1 MTTSPLMAF
10 WRLIR
15 DARTT
20 EVRRLNLISSC
31 LNTVFI
37 DSLYNTGYFFMTCSL
52 QKNIFETKCMLPFW
66 TVVHQM
72 HYIYQIA
79 VVPGEM
85 CTYKFQIVVLWQF
98 SKDICSQI
106 LDDIGCGFASLTG
119 LARKGQQNVVKQ
131 LKLWRRKSLKTC
143 TDERHLK
150 NTFTTRICFSRF
162 FIFLDQLPLISNTVF
177 TSWVSWLSF
186 VISAFSWRPKT
197 SGRGLMGRVLM

>member
-20 EVRRLNLISSC
+20 EVRRLNRISSC
-31 LNTVFI
+31 LNTVFM
-37 DSLYNTGYFFMTCSL
+37 DSLYNTGYFFITCSL

-66 TVVHQM
+66 TFVHQM
-72 HYIYQIA
+72 LYIYQKA
-79 VVPGEM
+79 VVEGEM

-98 SKDICSQI
+98 SKDICGQI

-131 LKLWRRKSLKTC
+131 LKLQRKKSLKTC
-143 TDERHLK
+143 IDERLLK
-150 NTFTTRICFSRF
+150 NTWTKRASRF
-162 FIFLDQLPLISNTVF
+162 LFFKLPLISNMILPAEF
-177 TSWVSWLSF
+177 LGCPLWYQHF
-186 VISAFSWRPKT
+186 HGDQRPQE
-197 SGRGLMGRVLM
+197 GD